1 MFIKEITS
9 GAHFLEGRRFVDK
22 TVHGMYKGNN
32 ISINTTY
39 MDGKPI
45 TKKYTIIGKN
55 FVKDFWKKVKTGR
68 KLDVKG

>member
-1 MFIKEITS
+1 
-9 GAHFLEGRRFVDK
+9 
-22 TVHGMYKGNN
+22 
-32 ISINTTY
+32 

-55 FVKDFWKKVKTGR
+55 SVKDLWKKVDGKR

>member
-1 MFIKEITS
+1 
-9 GAHFLEGRRFVDK
+9 
-22 TVHGMYKGNN
+22 MYKGNN